1 MLHPAGTSYPG
12 LHAISER
19 GVRIVKAQYKTAP
32 NQ

>member
-12 LHAISER
+12 FHTISEG
-19 GVRIVKAQYKTAP
+19 GVRIVNVKHKTAP